1 MSLKEKT
8 DKNKL
13 LKDNI
18 KTELD
23 KINSSIIGGG
33 VLQLIP

>member
-33 VLQLIP
+33 YYS

>member
-23 KINSSIIGGG
+23 KINSSIIGRG
-33 VLQLIP
+33 VRTLEH